1 MYFILTLKSV
11 IIFLINPMNFFQ
23 VDHSIII
30 YLINP
35 DGEFVDYYGLKP
47 TATEIAS
54 SVILHMHK
62 FRDTKALV
70 KQ

>member
-1 MYFILTLKSV
+1 
-11 IIFLINPMNFFQ
+11 MNFFQ